1 MRYWYKFY
9 LRAAFPEAA
18 QPTFKNSIPVALWH
32 F

>member
-1 MRYWYKFY
+1 

-18 QPTFKNSIPVALWH
+18 QPTFKNSIPVALYS